1 MVDTP
6 NYANSPLANPNFLN
20 PTPEPQASKYTNS
33 VLANPQFLAEVAA
46 TEPTVQQRTLEEERR
61 RLEQEAA
68 RLRNRSAGE
77 ILGDSLITAAA
88 TIPQFAGSLGS
99 LAVSGVGNATQY
111 FAEDGSLAEDIG
123 GVMKDYA
130 VVLAGAT
137 DEVTQGIVDTRS
149 DVAQESARIQGEIG
163 AIDSQISQRQYEED
177 IAAGDS
183 EFIAG
188 LTMFGRDVINAG
200 DRVLSDPVATGDL
213 LSNAAGSV
221 LTGSILAKAGERLAT
236 GLAAR
241 YGIEGVQ
248 RLALQTAGSSVGMG
262 LTEATSTYTSTVNE
276 VMSRTPEEMV
286 GSQMYQ
292 DLIAQG
298 YTHQTALMEVADAA
312 GLDAFVRQLPS
323 AMAAGLLS
331 AKFNANPL
339 SVMRG
344 ENPLG
349 VLATAGKEAL
359 EEAAQGGSGQL
370 NQNLAIQ
377 RIVDPNQGL
386 IEGVGDQ
393 VALGAIGGFGVA
405 GAIGAPSGIANG
417 LQEQADR
424 IREEVAYDRF
434 VQGMGD
440 QIAAQRRADAREA
453 MTPQEREADLRST
466 MTQTSP
472 AEDLFNSVTGRVR
485 EAAQGLAERLPE
497 SGVLSSAVD
506 TIKTGVQAAKAAA
519 EPLVNKAIK
528 TAQDYVERPNPVI
541 QSETVAA
548 AEEVSQAVRDPA
560 VDTGSLGSATD
571 TTPESVPEVFKD
583 TVVPGSTIADTMTAI
598 VKTLAEKKTPISD
611 MADDA
616 ILYVTEKFN
625 QMQGAAASLAPE
637 IQEKV
642 KKVLASP
649 DLERI
654 RKRAARLDLNT
665 AISSTVEAISPKV
678 KAMTIAMSKVNP
690 TSVNPEI
697 ISRILKQD
705 DRESLT
711 PEIVRDLEIAQSV
724 SIPMNSYK
732 EGIVQIAEEKYK
744 ALKAT
749 GQNPEKPESNVEKV
763 SRNLIVGNLSGENK
777 VPSINDFAN
786 QIITGMR
793 SPDQSVEIDGVR
805 VPVKTIAENM
815 GKLADHMTF
824 KVNALNESFDKNDA
838 SGVGPR
844 VMHDTLVRG
853 KDFIKA
859 GMAGSAAVNYN
870 KRSVNSVT
878 FAKTVAADAK
888 VLIEVYNALAA
899 AYPEAFPNGPKE
911 VPVLK
916 TVEATETAAKTA
928 TQEEQVTASET
939 ASVGDQNTNQN
950 TTAVEE
956 VPPAGG
962 TDENGQNT
970 QNQTQE
976 QTPSTTET
984 DEIDNKIIAYMNQR
998 KVVGNKVRKLKARK
1012 PTPEE
1017 LAKIQRRLEG
1027 MSSFVGMDVSTLVS
1041 RIYVFSIEEGFD
1053 FGGFAFES
1061 NKEEFGIEGS
1071 VIAFNENMF
1080 DMEQAG
1086 ALDHL
1091 VAHEMGHV
1099 IDFAYSAALGLNGD
1113 TASFIPEFWAKG
1125 TSNYPNDGISREDPV
1140 EVKEDGA
1147 IYAEVRA
1154 SMKKSDWFKRFF
1166 NYALSYDE
1174 SIDVSMEL
1182 FAELVAMHTVYGD
1195 AMAKDFPKFLSH
1207 YNKVMNAIGGR
1218 IEINQDNS
1226 QEDSPREGRSD
1237 TDSTEG
1243 SVSRDEVI
1251 TNSQSAVKSTT
1262 ENLSKPFT
1270 GSRFV
1275 SVFRPKKTAPKAQT
1289 AQEALDLISAQ
1300 PKTEVYREFAEILIE
1315 RIRDGMNKR
1324 LQTVTLN
1331 SNGGPVM
1338 AEALK
1343 ANAEE
1348 VLEIQR
1354 AKTLMIVDP
1363 ETGVY
1368 DQRLLDLASLV
1379 VIDWMTTARSYG
1391 ADRLDDL
1398 MKELELKPGDVTKE
1412 EAYRLMSSLPPRS
1425 TSEQLARKVM
1435 KLWNVNPNRQSQM
1448 VDIRG
1453 ATEGLVK
1460 EIITVLSLMED
1471 PLVQVVKITVG
1482 KGEAFSFDISNLAP
1496 EQEAIGVEAAGSL
1509 DNILFPEERIMASF
1523 GEPLT
1528 HVDSTQSNKPDVKL
1542 SSLERKAL
1550 KKMQDTAHIPSE
1562 PVIGFFKALGLDSWS
1577 RMAGKKDSSQLAPR
1591 HPLHL
1596 SIEGKNT
1603 SIERDYL
1610 TAFQMADAAAGRPVF
1625 YPVGVTNVGRHQMK
1639 GLNPQNNKLLRAM
1652 ITPTHSKLD
1661 MANNQKHKDAFWLT
1675 VAQSSGIAKVE
1686 KKLHS
1691 KILST
1696 VQQDFEA
1703 RFGEAA
1709 QLVSQYLET
1718 GSLDQEAFADA
1729 MLKANKGESVEVAQ
1743 VNAVLAVARL
1753 QQALKAGK
1761 ADTFETSLSF
1771 ELDGKTD
1778 GPANMMMAFGQGLM
1792 TRLEYENFK
1801 RIGLFLGSKNE
1812 TLNTLFSGGEV
1823 DLYEVNSTFST
1834 KKMFNMINSAKGL
1847 DKKRLIALQRFAAHF
1862 GDFEIKPDGSI
1873 VMSRATSKNPMTKRV
1888 YGSGETGIADGITQ
1902 DMLVGFYTQLVELP
1916 DGVSVEE
1923 HLNYPEINDD
1933 LDMLFGV
1940 RLPEKLDVNKFIL
1953 PRDMMVPFAQL
1964 VKDTIGVVLSDS
1976 ISEVMSEKTTDVN
1989 ALLVY
1994 TTGVQGEFMRLFF
2007 EQRLAEVV
2015 EEARK
2020 EWEAN
2025 NTSKFALR
2033 KLSQEAYD
2041 AVVKETME
2049 FAPYFDDGLQALRIG
2064 DFTGQQ
2070 DKTEMSANLSG
2081 KISVKSTMQR
2091 PDHMGVKAIPYV
2103 VQGRGDAMMMN
2114 RIFGADNAPQRAI
2127 PIFDGIDM
2135 AVSDFSDLA
2144 PQINEAVLAN
2154 WDNDVI
2160 GPIVDN
2166 FSGFLEKV
2174 RSQGLENK
2182 LTMAFNNV
2190 KKASEE
2196 RSPIVA
2202 VRVEDLETKLKEAH
2216 RLNQARKAVFKEIT
2230 LSVDHMG
2237 GSGIAYVRNEDGK
2250 ELTYEEINQLIQDK
2264 LDGKE
2269 VVVPVAQQEEPVQVQ
2284 DPIVVTDVATM
2295 TLALMKQAK
2304 PYLRDVVRS
2313 IRGMLP
2319 DDARIVMGTEDQ
2331 IAKWRA
2337 ENSNPSSKTLEQRTK
2352 GFYDV
2357 DSNTIFIIS
2366 DNHETITHELI
2377 HMATFK
2383 AVLDHYTGVQK
2394 STAVK
2399 NLEVL
2404 MDEFLTLDS
2413 ASFTE
2418 ETMEAYLRT
2427 KAAIVVAKSEAT
2439 PMGDSV
2445 ALNEFM
2451 AWTLSNEHL
2460 MKELKQTPTSLVAR
2474 LTKVAKAW
2482 IQKILGVVPL
2492 DMYSQILFNTEMI
2505 RNEEYPGGF
2514 ETQED
2519 EEVTPTFSTMTNFWI
2534 DRMRERLEQ
2543 SKIATGKE
2551 ANKQITKYM
2560 MTAEDALKK
2569 LDFGG
2574 FGLSE
2579 YQKTTFASIHVVIA
2593 SELRLDSKAL
2603 IALGK
2608 TYEHVVNNLTPAML
2622 GDGQIGQDRYGAV
2635 MELMGATK
2643 NDEGVSDA
2651 IAVLLALSQ
2660 TSTSFRKAMEQL
2672 PQPSVQRG
2680 QKVKSLNDLL
2690 TTSAGYLM
2698 QKMIASSDLEGK
2710 SVKEILDNLSDEILK
2725 QDNANEFKALQ
2736 GLMKTFNK
2744 ADKFVGGALSTL
2756 AQRTNAMNRE
2766 VQASTRNGLL
2776 KTVSGAVTLAT
2787 NYLDPNLSK
2796 QSAKAAKTATHMG
2809 GLLDGAVFIRELVSE
2824 IVGGDAINTDVI
2836 QMLDKVNY
2844 VVQSSRQAYREELPV
2859 IFQNAFKTH
2868 PNEEQWRDL
2877 HHVLGKSDFA
2887 ALFDLKNPDDSFD
2900 MLSDQSLLDRRIAA
2914 LEKKIRKEFPGV
2926 TGQDMID
2933 KGKQLADFMNGKGAG
2948 FQLIKN
2954 AYAIHKLAGGNK
2966 PAMIKELDRLISLY
2980 ALNGTD
2986 KAQRE
2991 SVANM
2996 QASDP
3001 DGVHNLLVYVQA
3013 LNKEEDSKVISEAAR
3028 MNGYKGYI
3036 PDHSKGEIDLIIARD
3051 ADREDLE
3058 RRGYVRVA
3066 DDTTD
3071 SGSLTSRGYYMTTVK
3086 QGGNY
3091 SQGVLQQVQD
3101 TYRGVNAT
3109 TGLTVNGTTSGVIS
3123 GIAVVSLTDALNNAG
3138 TVRDPKNVLIP
3149 VYDQDGG
3156 VLFYERAINP
3166 DLAQKYLQPPSN
3178 MAMMVG
3184 AWAGRQVEEK
3194 FSHEYNL
3201 ALVTE
3206 LKKIWD
3212 NREPN
3217 TDGLFERMDTSKDK
3231 IYQESWK
3238 VIPPQLKEHII
3249 GVFGEETGFMVRKDM
3264 INLALGYRDP
3274 SIVDV
3279 WTGNHRLPESVAL
3292 AVKTVGKMTMGDK
3305 AFKWLANTETVTMNT
3320 VSTAKDLIVVR
3331 SLVVPFMNT
3340 QSNVMQLVNRGVGTK
3355 AVMKGYRD
3363 KFVEIDKL
3371 NENLKK
3377 IMGLQAEIRL
3387 AATNKNKVAILKQ
3400 QIQVLEDENKRFS
3413 VAPLVEA
3420 GAYKTISEGMTEL
3433 DVSITDGKFGD
3444 WVEGQLNK
3452 LPAGVQTVVKYGLLS
3467 KDTAIYRGANKA
3479 VQYGDFI
3486 AKSIYY
3492 DHLIETGMSPERA
3505 MARVNEEFVNFSL
3518 LPGRTRTYLEGIGA
3532 TWFLTFK
3539 IRSMKV
3545 ALQTIRENPVR
3556 SMVGIGVLGLESGP
3570 VTDNLISKAAE
3581 GTLPYSLG
3589 WDMLWDAPGMNP
3601 WATLTTG

>member
-20 PTPEPQASKYTNS
+20 PTPEPQAPKYTNS

-137 DEVTQGIVDTRS
+137 DEVTQGILDTRS

-163 AIDSQISQRQYEED
+163 AIDSEISQRQYEED

-200 DRVLSDPVATGDL
+200 ERVLSDPVATGDL

-276 VMSRTPEEMV
+276 VMSRTPEEMA

-292 DLIAQG
+292 DLITQG

-377 RIVDPNQGL
+377 RIVDPTQGL

-434 VQGMGD
+434 VQSMGD
-440 QIAAQRRADAREA
+440 QIAVQRRADARER

-665 AISSTVEAISPKV
+665 AISPTIEAISPKV

-690 TSVNPEI
+690 TNVNPEI
-697 ISRILKQD
+697 VSRILKQD

-749 GQNPEKPESNVEKV
+749 GQNPEKPETNVEKV

-888 VLIEVYNALAA
+888 VLIKVYNALAA

-939 ASVGDQNTNQN
+939 ALVGDQNTNQN

-976 QTPSTTET
+976 QTPPTTAVEDATPVASET
-984 DEIDNKIIAYMNQR
+984 DEVTALTEKI
-998 KVVGNKVRKLKARK
+998 KARYEGK
-1012 PTPEE
+1012 LPEGWSLVIVNDE
-1017 LAKIQRRLEG
+1017 TQSLAGTSPSKKTIRLNVAKILSDFKNGLTYINGLEG
-1027 MSSFVGMDVSTLVS
+1027 QTSAQKAEVFKGMDVSHFKKFILGKGVNTYVGFIMAHELEHIAQLN
-1041 RIYVFSIEEGFD
+1041 RGEVFSKDLMDPANIALERAANEAGFRQV
-1053 FGGFAFES
+1053 GYEPKTTG
-1061 NKEEFGIEGS
+1061 
-1071 VIAFNENMF
+1071 
-1080 DMEQAG
+1080 
-1086 ALDHL
+1086 
-1091 VAHEMGHV
+1091 
-1099 IDFAYSAALGLNGD
+1099 
-1113 TASFIPEFWAKG
+1113 
-1125 TSNYPNDGISREDPV
+1125 
-1140 EVKEDGA
+1140 
-1147 IYAEVRA
+1147 
-1154 SMKKSDWFKRFF
+1154 
-1166 NYALSYDE
+1166 
-1174 SIDVSMEL
+1174 EL
-1182 FAELVAMHTVYGD
+1182 
-1195 AMAKDFPKFLSH
+1195 
-1207 YNKVMNAIGGR
+1207 
-1218 IEINQDNS
+1218 
-1226 QEDSPREGRSD
+1226 
-1237 TDSTEG
+1237 
-1243 SVSRDEVI
+1243 
-1251 TNSQSAVKSTT
+1251 
-1262 ENLSKPFT
+1262 KPFT

-1289 AQEALDLISAQ
+1289 AQEALNLISAQ

-1368 DQRLLDLASLV
+1368 DQRFLDMASLV
-1379 VIDWMTTARSYG
+1379 VIDWMTTARAYG
-1391 ADRLDDL
+1391 ADRLEDL
-1398 MKELELKPGDVTKE
+1398 MKELELKPEDLSDTDIQ
-1412 EAYRLMSSLPPRS
+1412 RLLSSVPPRS

-1482 KGEAFSFDISNLAP
+1482 KGSAYSFDISNLAP

-1509 DNILFPEERIMASF
+1509 DNVLFPEDRIMASF
-1523 GEPLT
+1523 GERLT

-1542 SSLERKAL
+1542 SPLERKAL

-1562 PVIGFFKALGLDSWS
+1562 PVIGFFKALGLDTWS
-1577 RMAGKKDSSQLAPR
+1577 RMAGKKDSSQLAAR
-1591 HPLHL
+1591 HPLRL

-1696 VQQDFEA
+1696 VQQDFQA
-1703 RFGEAA
+1703 RFGEAV

-1953 PRDMMVPFAQL
+1953 PRDMMVLFAQL

-2091 PDHMGVKAIPYV
+2091 PDHMGVKTIPYV

-2190 KKASEE
+2190 KKVSEE

-2269 VVVPVAQQEEPVQVQ
+2269 VVVPAAQQEEPVQVQ

-2399 NLEVL
+2399 NLEAL

-2474 LTKVAKAW
+2474 LTKAAKAW

-2756 AQRTNAMNRE
+2756 AQKTNALNRE

-2787 NYLDPNLSK
+2787 NYLDPNLSR

-2966 PAMIKELDRLISLY
+2966 PAMVKELDRLISLY

-3505 MARVNEEFVNFSL
+3505 MAKVNEEFVNFSI
-3518 LPGRTRTYLEGIGA
+3518 LPGRMRTGLESIGA

-3556 SMVGIGVLGLESGP
+3556 SLVGIGVLGLESGP

-3601 WATLTTG
+3601 WATLTAG